1 MKICVVFTRTKVLRI
16 GVPVY
21 PNYVYLSK
29 IASQSYLI
37 RLYDSEC
44 I

>member
-1 MKICVVFTRTKVLRI
+1 MRCFYAYKGTPHTV